1 MGKLEVETLQESRL
15 LFFVTLYWGVTMNV
29 ETLFSIVRNIINVPM
44 VTIFRIAPCHCLCIY
59 HILFEASV
67 YCRPMAAAA
76 PFQNS
81 SKSANIYKPVTRSN
95 QEYFFMKSLFFPVH
109 FLPYRTRI
117 CCWMFGLDKFSREL
131 KNTFCQDCKRNQLA
145 KHRRCTSWVVS
156 FKSKKFG
163 PINQIANSLTQSE
176 M

>member
-1 MGKLEVETLQESRL
+1 MSQWSQFLGLLLVIVFVFTIFYLKLRSIADPWQLQPLFRIQVNLPIYINL
-15 LFFVTLYWGVTMNV
+15 LQDQT
-29 ETLFSIVRNIINVPM
+29 RNIFLWRYFKKWWP
-44 VTIFRIAPCHCLCIY
+44 P
-59 HILFEASV
+59 
-67 YCRPMAAAA
+67 RP
-76 PFQNS
+76 P
-81 SKSANIYKPVTRSN
+81 
-95 QEYFFMKSLFFPVH
+95 FMKSLFFPVH

-117 CCWMFGLDKFSREL
+117 CCWMFGLDQFSREL